1 MKSTAVA
8 HPIQGLIKYHG
19 LKDEVKRIPY
29 HDSISVCAAGLQTLT
44 TVEFDQEL
52 KDDLITINDKAARG
66 RDKERAKTVL
76 NTLRQLARSQLHARV
91 VSKNSIVR
99 GKGIGF
105 SASGFAA
112 LGLAASKAL
121 GLDIDYITLSE
132 AVRLG
137 AGSATRSLA
146 GGFAQW
152 YADKNGKSYAE
163 QIADPKHLDLK
174 MVIVPIQSK
183 LQTEEAHREAV
194 TSPLFKARLEYVN
207 AMVKEMRKVIRNKD
221 IAVIGRL
228 AEEDTLNL
236 HAITMTSRSRLLYW
250 EPETLL
256 VIKEVL
262 RLRKEGVHAWYS
274 IDTGPSVFIN
284 TYAEHTDHIASRMRE
299 LGFSNVV
306 ISGVGDK
313 ARITIS
319 SSSSLF

>member
-29 HDSISVCAAGLQTLT
+29 HDSISVCAAGLQTVT
-44 TVEFDQEL
+44 TVEFDQKL
-52 KDDLITINDKAARG
+52 KTDSITINDKAVTG

-76 NTLRQLARSQLHARV
+76 DTLRQLAHSQLHARV
-91 VSKNSIVR
+91 VSKNSIVQ

-121 GLDIDYITLSE
+121 GLELDYITLSE

-163 QIADPKHLDLK
+163 QIANPKHLDFK
-174 MVIVPIQSK
+174 MVIVPIPSELK
-183 LQTEEAHREAV
+183 TEEAHKEAV
-194 TSPLFKARLEYVN
+194 TSPLFEARLKYVN
-207 AMVKEMRKVIRNKD
+207 AMVEEMKKAIRNKD
-221 IAVIGRL
+221 IAFIGRL

-256 VIKEVL
+256 VIKEVI
-262 RLRKEGVHAWYS
+262 RLRKEGVQAWFS

-284 TYAEHTDHIASRMRE
+284 TYPEHIDQIASRMQE

-306 ISGVGDK
+306 VSEVGDK
-313 ARITIS
+313 ARIIIS
-319 SSSSLF
+319 SSFSLF